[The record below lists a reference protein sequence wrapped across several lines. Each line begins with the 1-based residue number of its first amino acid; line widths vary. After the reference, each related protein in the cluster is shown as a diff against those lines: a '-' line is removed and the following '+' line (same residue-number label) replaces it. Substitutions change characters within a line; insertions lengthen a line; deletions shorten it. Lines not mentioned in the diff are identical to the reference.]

1 MLYKKGD
8 SKRLKNYRPISITNI
23 DYKILALAL
32 ADRIQQVLPDI
43 VSADQT
49 AYVKG
54 RNITLNIRIIQDAIE
69 YTKQKK
75 MQKILLFLDF
85 EKAFDSVEHNFIFKT
100 HGNLISAQ
108 I

>member
-23 DYKILALAL
+23 YYAILALAL
-32 ADRIQQVLPDI
+32 ADRIQKVLPDI

-49 AYVKG
+49 AYVNG
-54 RNITLNIRIIQDAIE
+54 RNITQNIRIIQDAIE

-75 MQKILLFLDF
+75 MQKILLFLD
-85 EKAFDSVEHNFIFKT
+85 
-100 HGNLISAQ
+100 
-108 I
+108 